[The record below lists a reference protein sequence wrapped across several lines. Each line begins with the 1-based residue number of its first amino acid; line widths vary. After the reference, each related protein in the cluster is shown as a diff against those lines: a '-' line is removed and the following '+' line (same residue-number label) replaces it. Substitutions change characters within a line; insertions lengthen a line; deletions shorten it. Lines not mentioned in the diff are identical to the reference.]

1 MPIRFTWHNFYIG
14 TTAISHHQNSSF
26 MIVAW
31 MTGWRLDCRVR
42 NGNNIVV
49 SSCWNLVQ
57 YYPEKLKINL
67 YVNNSTIFSFSF
79 FTLWFCLSPSLCL
92 LYIYIPIFPEKITTK
107 HIQACSFQQHL
118 ISLKQSH
125 FVPLEKLLDW
135 LCCNHTIKSCIKV

>member
-14 TTAISHHQNSSF
+14 TTAVSHHQNSSF

-49 SSCWNLVQ
+49 SSCWNLVE

-67 YVNNSTIFSFSF
+67 YVNNSTFLSFSF
-79 FTLWFCLSPSLCL
+79 FTLWFCLSPSVS
-92 LYIYIPIFPEKITTK
+92 LYIYTYISWKNNHKTYTSMFISATL
-107 HIQACSFQQHL
+107 L
-118 ISLKQSH
+118 ISLTQSQ
-125 FVPLEKLLDW
+125 FVHPEKLLYW